1 MLTSKQRAKLRTL
14 ANPLETILQV
24 GKGGIGEQL
33 VKQVDDAL
41 RARELIK
48 MRVLETAPGF
58 PREIAH
64 ALAEQTNCRGGAGD
78 RNPLC
83 ALPQKSEGAKDYFV
97 RQHLGGKAGE
107 QTGHGKDRYFWRD
120 L

>member
-24 GKGGIGEQL
+24 GKGGIGAQL

-64 ALAEQTNCRGGAGD
+64 ALAEQTNAEVVQVIGTRFVLY
-78 RNPLC
+78 RKNPKEPKIIL
-83 ALPQKSEGAKDYFV
+83 
-97 RQHLGGKAGE
+97 
-107 QTGHGKDRYFWRD
+107 
-120 L
+120 

>member
-14 ANPLETILQV
+14 ANLRAAANSLDTILQV

-64 ALAEQTNCRGGAGD
+64 ALAEQTNAEVVQVIGTRFVLY
-78 RNPLC
+78 RKNPKEPKIIL
-83 ALPQKSEGAKDYFV
+83 
-97 RQHLGGKAGE
+97 
-107 QTGHGKDRYFWRD
+107 
-120 L
+120 

>member
-1 MLTSKQRAKLRTL
+1 MLTSKERAKLRTL

-48 MRVLETAPGF
+48 MQRS
-58 PREIAH
+58 
-64 ALAEQTNCRGGAGD
+64 GD
-78 RNPLC
+78 RIWFCNERLHSSWQSRPIR
-83 ALPQKSEGAKDYFV
+83 K
-97 RQHLGGKAGE
+97 
-107 QTGHGKDRYFWRD
+107 
-120 L
+120 